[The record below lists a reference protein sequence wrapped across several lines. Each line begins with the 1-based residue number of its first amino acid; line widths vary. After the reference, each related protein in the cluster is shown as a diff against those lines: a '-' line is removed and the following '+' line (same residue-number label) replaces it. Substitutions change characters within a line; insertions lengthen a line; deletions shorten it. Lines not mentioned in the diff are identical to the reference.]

1 MLDKEDKK
9 EYTLSE
15 KERKIITAVYE
26 DVDLMIGERNKERK
40 QFNDRT
46 LIDYVDDSEKRFNG
60 YVPTRE
66 SQGKSSW
73 QANVFLPSTR
83 NKLKAMIAAVA
94 LTVPEMKFRAVGNDG
109 GFDLKRAE
117 YMRELVRHSYY
128 QENPEMEV
136 FFDAWEAAGKGTV
149 IKYEGYLKTK
159 YKRKFVTSYDLST
172 GEVESEE
179 KEVNVDDKCVE
190 LDVPLS
196 EFYIKDFFITDVQ
209 KQPAVAWI
217 KYLDKTAAESEF
229 GQYKNWEYVPVKP
242 RQRFEGESKTFF
254 YDRWT
259 GRTAE
264 DEYEVISYYNKF
276 EDQYNII
283 INGVPMLLSPM
294 LWGKKDKKYPFAKTI
309 IEPFNDRH
317 FFYGNSLPNSIM
329 GQQDVLNQL
338 VNMGLDKTYRSMNPP
353 LLASLANKDLLE
365 TENEGIGMD
374 TTLYVDDINNVQYQN
389 IPGVTSPEMAMLE
402 LISKGID
409 LSTVDANQQGVAG
422 RGVTAR
428 EIVIAN
434 ENAQK
439 LKGIFFMFLKDL
451 WIQKTKLR
459 ILNILMNYTQPMV
472 NEIVGEKKGKD
483 YQERFRTFNIED
495 SEFPDGKKGILSIQM
510 VGQQQ
515 ELPTMDAL
523 AQEESKW
530 KETGENYQK
539 VVITSDYLDNYAYDV
554 QIISNDI
561 AQKNIAETQALA
573 LEKVQTIATLFP
585 QLFMLNQ
592 PIFFKEL
599 IRAYGEPEEKYAVE
613 MPQGQPEQ
621 IGQAPPAP
629 EKPQGTNSL
638 PKL

>member
-209 KQPAVAWI
+209 KQPSIAWI

-374 TTLYVDDINNVQYQN
+374 TTLYVDDISNVQYQN

-621 IGQAPPAP
+621 MGQAPPAP